1 MCSYSPM
8 VLLRKYG
15 LNKLQKK
22 ILRALEAMNAIP
34 KANLIMS
41 SWVLPIRSLYLFLK
55 LDNI

>member
-1 MCSYSPM
+1 MHPDAMCSYSPM

-41 SWVLPIRSLYLFLK
+41 S
-55 LDNI
+55 